1 MKVWGLAR
9 LHRNEYR
16 RAFHVQSG
24 YLGKRKGVQLDA
36 QGAFDRSAF
45 TFANGI
51 YCDTKE
57 KVCHKECY
65 FGAEG
70 KPSRAIDVV
79 TSGQLFGG

>member
-1 MKVWGLAR
+1 M
-9 LHRNEYR
+9 
-16 RAFHVQSG
+16 
-24 YLGKRKGVQLDA
+24 QLDA